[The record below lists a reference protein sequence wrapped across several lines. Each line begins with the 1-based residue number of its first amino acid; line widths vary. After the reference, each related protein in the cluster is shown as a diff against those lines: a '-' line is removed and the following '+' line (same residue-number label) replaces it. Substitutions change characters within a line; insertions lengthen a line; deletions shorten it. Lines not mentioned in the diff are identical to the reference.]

1 MSINVAEVTKSFGDA
16 EICNGLS
23 LHVKPGELVSLL
35 GPSGCGKTT
44 LLRMMCGLEPMDAG
58 QRMIDDEPLENA
70 TLDARISLLFQQP
83 VLYPHLNVHGNM
95 ELGLNPGI
103 PKEERKKRI
112 DAMLTFIGLHGFGQR
127 RTNRLS
133 GGEAQRVAFG
143 RALLGAPSV
152 LLLDEPFASVDANTR
167 LELATA
173 TRELLKRS
181 NISAVHVTH
190 DPEEAVRFADR
201 LVNWRDFVSKEQED
215 DVDDQE

>member
-1 MSINVAEVTKSFGDA
+1 M
-16 EICNGLS
+16 
-23 LHVKPGELVSLL
+23 
-35 GPSGCGKTT
+35 
-44 LLRMMCGLEPMDAG
+44 
-58 QRMIDDEPLENA
+58 
-70 TLDARISLLFQQP
+70 
-83 VLYPHLNVHGNM
+83 
-95 ELGLNPGI
+95 
-103 PKEERKKRI
+103 
-112 DAMLTFIGLHGFGQR
+112 
-127 RTNRLS
+127 
-133 GGEAQRVAFG
+133 AFG